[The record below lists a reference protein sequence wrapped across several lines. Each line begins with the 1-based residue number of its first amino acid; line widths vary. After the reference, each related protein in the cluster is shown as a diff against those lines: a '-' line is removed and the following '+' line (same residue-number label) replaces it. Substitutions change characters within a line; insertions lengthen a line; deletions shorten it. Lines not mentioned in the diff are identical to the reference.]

1 MSVGM
6 SGELY
11 QRLLS
16 VFSSEAAERIQRVN
30 HDLMALERGVDG
42 EEAAESLTEIMREL
56 HTLKGAGGSVNLEP
70 VEALCHQLESLFAP
84 VQNGDR
90 TLSPSLVEVAY
101 RGLDAVQ
108 AIVEAAV
115 QGRDHG
121 VEVEDLLSAM
131 RASVD
136 APATAPPAH
145 TGRIGGD
152 VLISPDER
160 AIGNG
165 ATEHG
170 DHEDVGSRQPVIREA
185 ISELIDQLEAIAEPT
200 ADAGDDVLRTEMESA
215 EAGRGDVSAEARRR
229 VLSIFA
235 SESIDRVERINRHL
249 IEIEQGEGSA
259 ERERAL
265 SQIMRELHTL
275 KGSGAAVHVEDIER
289 LSHHLESLIAPHS
302 GADRLSSGTA
312 EAAYRGLDAIQA
324 VAEAILAERDHGVDL
339 RACIEALDAAA
350 APPVPTPPPAPPE
363 PTRPIPSPSD
373 GIEAFGPPVPAAALE
388 REVPPTESAAM
399 AGEELSAVAATTG
412 APRPGGSPDAIPR
425 GTGDGS
431 PSVAG
436 TPPANETIRIATSK
450 LEALMGNVGELL
462 VTRIG
467 TEQRITDARELTS
480 ALWEIDAVWR
490 EVQARVKG
498 LHATGAAA
506 VDRGESGND
515 IEDLVTAVGG
525 GEQVLADARR
535 RFADLLRNLEGDGR
549 RLAQVTN
556 DLQDDVRSARML
568 PVATVFD
575 AFPRTIRDLAVEL
588 GKRVRL
594 VVEGADTEVDRAV
607 IDQIRGPLTHLLRN
621 AIDHGIES
629 PDRRTQENKPEE
641 ATIRLSAAQQGDS
654 LVIEVEDDG
663 MGIDPEAVRSVA
675 VQGGVLSQEAAEVTS
690 DDEALR
696 LIFRPSFSTSPTV
709 TDLSGRGVGLDA
721 VRDAVERLRGFVDV
735 HSVVGEGTKFT
746 LRLPLSVATT
756 LCLLV
761 RIGDERFALPI
772 ANVSRILRVG
782 RAEVERAEGRDV
794 VRLDSEP
801 VAVSR
806 LGDAIGVARSEMD
819 GAASDHAVILGSGE
833 RRIVFT
839 VDDVLGTQTLVL
851 KPLPAPLKRVRHVSG
866 AAILGTG
873 EVIGILNA
881 ADLVRRD
888 EIVAT
893 AARSRG
899 GGVEAA
905 SSTQT
910 LGRVILVVD
919 DSIVTRTME
928 KGVLESAGYE
938 VLAAA
943 DGMEAWEILRSTRCD
958 LVVSD
963 VNMPRMSGFD
973 LASKVRSDHRLR
985 DLPIVLVTSLNS
997 EEDQAKGVEVGA
1009 DAYLV
1014 KGPATQERLLETVRR
1029 LV

>member
-30 HDLMALERGVDG
+30 HDLMALERGADG
-42 EEAAESLTEIMREL
+42 EERAESLTEIMREL

-70 VEALCHQLESLFAP
+70 VELLSHQLESLFAP
-84 VQNGDR
+84 VQTGER
-90 TLSPSLVEVAY
+90 SLSPALVDVAY
-101 RGLDAVQ
+101 RGLDAIQ
-108 AIVEAAV
+108 AVVEAAV

-121 VEVEDLLSAM
+121 IPVEDLLSAM

-136 APATAPPAH
+136 APAPMAPPA
-145 TGRIGGD
+145 IG
-152 VLISPDER
+152 ET
-160 AIGNG
+160 AIQVPPPSLGNG
-165 ATEHG
+165 DGKVERG
-170 DHEDVGSRQPVIREA
+170 PVAGRDTPPHTPSADQA
-185 ISELIDQLEAIAEPT
+185 ISELIDRLESIPEV
-200 ADAGDDVLRTEMESA
+200 DAGPRHDALAAGLEEE
-215 EAGRGDVSAEARRR
+215 EAGRGDLNVQARRR

-235 SESIDRVERINRHL
+235 SESVDRVERINRQL
-249 IEIEQGEGSA
+249 IELEQGEGPA
-259 ERERAL
+259 EPRRSF

-289 LSHHLESLIAPHS
+289 ISHHLESLIEPHA
-302 GADRLSSGTA
+302 GTQRLSSAVA
-312 EAAYRGLDAIQA
+312 EAAYRGLDAIQSI
-324 VAEAILAERDHGVDL
+324 AEAILAEREHRVDVT
-339 RACIEALDAAA
+339 ACVEALEAAA
-350 APPVPTPPPAPPE
+350 AA
-363 PTRPIPSPSD
+363 
-373 GIEAFGPPVPAAALE
+373 
-388 REVPPTESAAM
+388 
-399 AGEELSAVAATTG
+399 G
-412 APRPGGSPDAIPR
+412 APRWTAAAPRVEAPVVRPPVAERPHAPTTAPAPTASGETKEPSEAPTAGANEERAARQGPAPSPMPG
-425 GTGDGS
+425 
-431 PSVAG
+431 AG
-436 TPPANETIRIATSK
+436 AGNETIRVATSK

-467 TEQRITDARELTS
+467 TEQRISDARELTS
-480 ALWEIDAVWR
+480 ALWEVDAVWR
-490 EVQARVKG
+490 EVQARIKALQTTVG
-498 LHATGAAA
+498 PVASEAEGADDLLDLAA
-506 VDRGESGND
+506 SVADGE
-515 IEDLVTAVGG
+515 LLL
-525 GEQVLADARR
+525 GEARR

-556 DLQDDVRSARML
+556 DLQDDVRNARML

-575 AFPRTIRDLAVEL
+575 AFPRTIRDLSVEL

-594 VVEGADTEVDRAV
+594 VVEGADTEVDRTV

-629 PDRRTQENKPEE
+629 PELRSQGGKAVE
-641 ATIRLSAAQQGDS
+641 ATIRLSASHQGDS

-663 MGIDPEAVRSVA
+663 RGIDPGQVRTLAVH
-675 VQGGVLSQEAAEVTS
+675 GGVLSEEAAEVTS
-690 DDEALR
+690 DHEALR
-696 LIFRPSFSTSPTV
+696 LIFRPGFSTSSTV

-721 VRDAVERLRGFVDV
+721 VRDAVERLRGSVDV
-735 HSVVGEGTKFT
+735 DSVIGQGTRFT

-761 RIGDERFALPI
+761 RIGEERFALPI
-772 ANVSRILRVG
+772 ANVSRILRVA

-794 VRLDSEP
+794 FRLDSEP

-806 LGDAIGVARSEMD
+806 LGDAIGAVRPEAD
-819 GAASDHAVILGSGE
+819 GAASDHAVVLGSGE

-839 VDDVLGTQTLVL
+839 VDDVLGTQTLVM
-851 KPLPAPLKRVRHVSG
+851 KSLPTPLKRVRHVSG

-888 EIVAT
+888 EILAAAVRSRTGAGEAT
-893 AARSRG
+893 AR
-899 GGVEAA
+899 
-905 SSTQT
+905 TQT

-938 VLAAA
+938 VLAAV

-973 LASKVRSDHRLR
+973 LTSKVRSDHRLR
-985 DLPIVLVTSLNS
+985 DLPIVLVTSLDS

-1014 KGPATQERLLETVRR
+1014 KGPSTQERLLETVQR
-1029 LV
+1029 LI

>member
-30 HDLMALERGVDG
+30 HDLMALERGAAGD
-42 EEAAESLTEIMREL
+42 EKAEALTEIMREL

-70 VEALCHQLESLFAP
+70 VEVLSHQLESLFAP
-84 VQNGDR
+84 VQSGDR
-90 TLSPSLVEVAY
+90 ALSPALADVAY
-101 RGLDAVQ
+101 RGLDAIQ
-108 AIVEAAV
+108 AVVEAAV

-121 VEVEDLLSAM
+121 VPVEDLLNAM

-136 APATAPPAH
+136 APAAPASAPPIAAEPPAP
-145 TGRIGGD
+145 
-152 VLISPDER
+152 SPSLAE
-160 AIGNG
+160 GNG
-165 ATEHG
+165 AHARPPLANEEPSGEPDRG
-170 DHEDVGSRQPVIREA
+170 DISDLIDRLESIPEVDESASRPQDA
-185 ISELIDQLEAIAEPT
+185 LLSELQNRDAE
-200 ADAGDDVLRTEMESA
+200 
-215 EAGRGDVSAEARRR
+215 RGDVATEARRR

-235 SESIDRVERINRHL
+235 SESIDRVERVNRQL
-249 IEIEQGEGSA
+249 IEIEQGDEPA
-259 ERERAL
+259 ERERAF

-302 GADRLSSGTA
+302 GSDRLSSAVA
-312 EAAYRGLDAIQA
+312 EAAYRGLDAIQSI
-324 VAEAILAERDHGVDL
+324 AEAILAERAHGVDVES
-339 RACIEALDAAA
+339 CVGALDAVAA
-350 APPVPTPPPAPPE
+350 AVAPLMIGDTPEPARAASPPEPVATPVPQDLPARTPVPE
-363 PTRPIPSPSD
+363 PTREPMPEIASGATPERAQ
-373 GIEAFGPPVPAAALE
+373 EAPARPEAVPA
-388 REVPPTESAAM
+388 PPTPASAQ
-399 AGEELSAVAATTG
+399 
-412 APRPGGSPDAIPR
+412 
-425 GTGDGS
+425 
-431 PSVAG
+431 
-436 TPPANETIRIATSK
+436 ANETIRVATTK

-467 TEQRITDARELTS
+467 TEQRISDARELTS

-490 EVQARVKG
+490 EVQVRIKALPSTV
-498 LHATGAAA
+498 GAVAPS
-506 VDRGESGND
+506 GEGAD
-515 IEDLVTAVGG
+515 DLEDLEATVGG
-525 GEQVLADARR
+525 GEQLLADTRR

-556 DLQDDVRSARML
+556 DLQDDVRNARML

-588 GKRVRL
+588 GKKVRL
-594 VVEGADTEVDRAV
+594 VVEGADTEVDRTV

-629 PDRRTQENKPEE
+629 PDQRSRAAKVPE
-641 ATIRLSAAQQGDS
+641 ATIRLSATQQGDS
-654 LVIEVEDDG
+654 LLIEVEDDG
-663 MGIDPEAVRSVA
+663 NGIDPEEVRSVA
-675 VQGGVLSQEAAEVTS
+675 VRSGVLSEEAAEVTS
-690 DDEALR
+690 DHEALR
-696 LIFRPSFSTSPTV
+696 LIFRPGFSTSPTV

-721 VRDAVERLRGFVDV
+721 VRDAVERLRGSVDV
-735 HSVVGEGTKFT
+735 HSAVGQGTKFT

-761 RIGDERFALPI
+761 RIGEERFALPI

-782 RAEVERAEGRDV
+782 RTEVERAEGRDV
-794 VRLDSEP
+794 IRLDSEP

-806 LGDAIGVARSEMD
+806 LGDAIGVARPEGD
-819 GAASDHAVILGSGE
+819 GAMSDHAVILGSGE

-851 KPLPAPLKRVRHVSG
+851 KSLPTPLKRVRHVSG

-888 EIVAT
+888 EIVAA
-893 AARSRG
+893 AARSRTG
-899 GGVEAA
+899 GSEAKA
-905 SSTQT
+905 QTQT

-985 DLPIVLVTSLNS
+985 DLPIVLVTSLDS

-1014 KGPATQERLLETVRR
+1014 KGPSTQERLLDTVQR
-1029 LV
+1029 LI